1 MLGEPAIY
9 AMEPRHIIRS
19 NERIQEFLTYYR
31 VNLPD
36 VSDRPDIPDE
46 KVQFW
51 KMTAGGH
58 HTRPRKKKKR
68 FAATHSKLPGLMA
81 KRLNKSIDQTI
92 ARNMWC
98 VTFRDEENHLVSLV
112 FDCVI
117 AVWLFYISSMVRNI
131 NP

>member
-51 KMTAGGH
+51 LQN
-58 HTRPRKKKKR
+58 
-68 FAATHSKLPGLMA
+68 FDILDQ
-81 KRLNKSIDQTI
+81 KSIFFCGI
-92 ARNMWC
+92 AI
-98 VTFRDEENHLVSLV
+98 FRQKG
-112 FDCVI
+112 
-117 AVWLFYISSMVRNI
+117 ISPIQKKQKNI
-131 NP
+131 PPEQIFSFRGRGHFSGLILDFGHFWPVPNRYYKNL